1 MNMFEFKI
9 IFHFTFLLIMTE
21 TEHQRIL
28 RKIIKIDEDLCTGC
42 GQCVIGCAE
51 GALAIID
58 GKAKVVNE
66 VFCDGLGACI
76 GDCPEGALEIIER
89 EALEFDEEEV
99 EKHLESLSQK
109 EEEKLNLAKQIVA
122 EHSHQCGCASEGP
135 EITLENHV
143 CSCASGETM
152 VFDEPEEQTV
162 ITRENS
168 TELRQWPVQMHL
180 INPAAEY
187 FQGADVILTADC
199 VAYALGE
206 YHNKYLKGHS
216 IAIACPKL
224 DQGREIYIEKIR
236 AWFDEAKINTLTV
249 MRMQIPCCGG
259 LLGLAQE
266 AAKRAKRKVP
276 IKYIIVSVEGTIFKE
291 EWL

>member
-1 MNMFEFKI
+1 MFEFKI
-9 IFHFTFLLIMTE
+9 IFHFTFQLIMTE

-28 RKIIKIDEDLCTGC
+28 RKIIKIDEDLCNGC

-51 GALAIID
+51 GALEIID

-109 EEEKLNLAKQIVA
+109 EEEKLNQAKQIVA
-122 EHSHQCGCASEGP
+122 EHSHQCGCASEDS

-162 ITRENS
+162 ITGENP
-168 TELRQWPVQMHL
+168 TALRQWPVQMHL
-180 INPAAEY
+180 INPAAEH

-276 IKYIIVSVEGTIFKE
+276 IKNIIVSVEGTIFKE
-291 EWL
+291 EWV

>member
-1 MNMFEFKI
+1 
-9 IFHFTFLLIMTE
+9 MTE

-51 GALAIID
+51 GALEIID

-99 EKHLESLSQK
+99 EKHLESLSK
-109 EEEKLNLAKQIVA
+109 IEEEKLNQAKQIVA
-122 EHSHQCGCASEGP
+122 EHSHQCGCASEDS
-135 EITLENHV
+135 EITLENHI
-143 CSCASGETM
+143 CSCASGETV
-152 VFDEPEEQTV
+152 VFDELEEQT
-162 ITRENS
+162 IATGENP
-168 TELRQWPVQMHL
+168 TTLRQWPVQMHL
-180 INPAAEY
+180 INPAAPY

-199 VAYALGE
+199 VAYALGD

-224 DQGREIYIEKIR
+224 DQGREVYIEKIR

-291 EWL
+291 EWI

>member
-1 MNMFEFKI
+1 MIEANQQKMVK
-9 IFHFTFLLIMTE
+9 
-21 TEHQRIL
+21 

-76 GDCPEGALEIIER
+76 GECPEGALEIIER
-89 EALEFDEEEV
+89 EAYEFDEEAV

-109 EEEKLNLAKQIVA
+109 EALELNQVKQIVA
-122 EHSHQCGCASEGP
+122 EHSRECGCDLEDFQ
-135 EITLENHV
+135 ITLENHV
-143 CSCASGETM
+143 CSCASAETT
-152 VFDEPEEQTV
+152 ESNESEKQAIISGKNP
-162 ITRENS
+162 S
-168 TELRQWPVQMHL
+168 ELRQWPVQMHL
-180 INPAAEY
+180 INPAAPY

-206 YHNKYLKGHS
+206 YHAKYLKGHS

-236 AWFDEAKINTLTV
+236 SWFDEAKINTLTV

-259 LLGLAQE
+259 LLGLVQE
-266 AAKRAKRKVP
+266 AAKRASRKVP
-276 IKYIIVSVEGTIFKE
+276 IKYIIVTVEGTIFKE

>member
-1 MNMFEFKI
+1 
-9 IFHFTFLLIMTE
+9 MTE
-21 TEHQRIL
+21 TEHQNRIL

-42 GQCVIGCAE
+42 GQCVIGCSE
-51 GALAIID
+51 GALEIIE

-89 EALEFDEEEV
+89 KALEFDEEEV
-99 EKHLESLSQK
+99 EKHLESLSHK
-109 EEEKLNLAKQIVA
+109 EEVKLNQVKQIVA
-122 EHSHQCGCASEGP
+122 EHSHQCGCASTQEDS

-143 CSCASGETM
+143 CSCASAETM
-152 VFDEPEEQTV
+152 VFNELEEQPV
-162 ITRENS
+162 ITGKVS
-168 TELRQWPVQMHL
+168 SALRQWPVQMHL
-180 INPAAEY
+180 INPTAPY

-236 AWFDEAKINTLTV
+236 SWFDDAKINTLTV

-266 AAKRAKRKVP
+266 AAKRANRKVP
-276 IKYIIVSVEGTIFKE
+276 IKYIIVSVEGEIFKE
-291 EWL
+291 EWV

>member
-9 IFHFTFLLIMTE
+9 IFHFTFQLIMTE

-28 RKIIKIDEDLCTGC
+28 RKIIKIDEDLCNGC

-51 GALAIID
+51 GALEIID

-109 EEEKLNLAKQIVA
+109 EEEKLNQAKQIVA
-122 EHSHQCGCASEGP
+122 EHSHQCGCASEDS

-162 ITRENS
+162 ITGENP
-168 TELRQWPVQMHL
+168 TALRQWPVQMHL
-180 INPAAEY
+180 INPAAPY

-276 IKYIIVSVEGTIFKE
+276 IKNIIVSVEGTIFKE
-291 EWL
+291 EWV

>member
-1 MNMFEFKI
+1 
-9 IFHFTFLLIMTE
+9 MTE
-21 TEHQRIL
+21 SNQQKIVK
-28 RKIIKIDEDLCTGC
+28 RKIIKIDKDLCTGC

-66 VFCDGLGACI
+66 IFCDGLGACI
-76 GDCPEGALEIIER
+76 GECPEGALEIIER
-89 EALEFDEEEV
+89 EALEFDEEAV

-109 EEEKLNLAKQIVA
+109 EEVNINQEKQSFA
-122 EHSHQCGCASEGP
+122 EHSHECGCASTQEDS
-135 EITLENHV
+135 EMKLENHV
-143 CSCASGETM
+143 CSCASAKTM
-152 VFDEPEEQTV
+152 VSNDLEEQT
-162 ITRENS
+162 IINGKIS
-168 TELRQWPVQMHL
+168 SALRQWPVQMHL
-180 INPAAEY
+180 INPAAPY

-206 YHNKYLKGHS
+206 YHEKYLKGHS

-236 AWFDEAKINTLTV
+236 SWFDEAKINTLTI

-266 AAKRAKRKVP
+266 AAKRASRKVP

>member
-1 MNMFEFKI
+1 MN
-9 IFHFTFLLIMTE
+9 
-21 TEHQRIL
+21 
-28 RKIIKIDEDLCTGC
+28 RKIIEIDEDLCTGC

-51 GALAIID
+51 GALEIIN

-76 GDCPEGALEIIER
+76 GECPEGALEIIER
-89 EALEFDEEEV
+89 EALEFDEEAV

-109 EEEKLNLAKQIVA
+109 EEAELNQVKQLVA
-122 EHSHQCGCASEGP
+122 EHAQECGCASGDFK
-135 EITLENHV
+135 ITLDDHMCN
-143 CSCASGETM
+143 CASTETTK
-152 VFDEPEEQTV
+152 FNESQKQTD
-162 ITRENS
+162 ITGKNS

-180 INPAAEY
+180 INPAAPY

-206 YHNKYLKGHS
+206 YHDKYLKGHS

-236 AWFDEAKINTLTV
+236 SWFDEAKINTLTV

-266 AAKRAKRKVP
+266 AAKRASRKVP

>member
-1 MNMFEFKI
+1 
-9 IFHFTFLLIMTE
+9 MTE
-21 TEHQRIL
+21 TNLQKIVTRN
-28 RKIIKIDEDLCTGC
+28 IIKIDEDLCTGC

-66 VFCDGLGACI
+66 IFCDGLGACI
-76 GDCPEGALEIIER
+76 GECPEGALEIIER
-89 EALEFDEEEV
+89 EALEFDEEAV
-99 EKHLESLSQK
+99 EIHLESLSQK
-109 EEEKLNLAKQIVA
+109 EEVNINQETQSFT
-122 EHSHQCGCASEGP
+122 EHSHECGCASTQEDS
-135 EITLENHV
+135 EMKVENHV
-143 CSCASGETM
+143 CSCASAETM
-152 VFDEPEEQTV
+152 RFNELEEQTV
-162 ITRENS
+162 ITGNIPS
-168 TELRQWPVQMHL
+168 ALRQWPVQMHL
-180 INPAAEY
+180 INPAAPY

-206 YHNKYLKGHS
+206 YHDKYLKGHS

-236 AWFDEAKINTLTV
+236 SWFDEAKINTLTI

-259 LLGLAQE
+259 LLGLVQE
-266 AAKRAKRKVP
+266 ATKRASRKVP